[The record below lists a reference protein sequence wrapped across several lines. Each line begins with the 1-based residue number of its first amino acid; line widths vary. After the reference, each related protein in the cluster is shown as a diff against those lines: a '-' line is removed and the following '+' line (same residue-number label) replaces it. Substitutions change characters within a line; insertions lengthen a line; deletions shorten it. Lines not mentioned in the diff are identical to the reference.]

1 MAKPLIKKHLQ
12 AIKLRKQGQSYSQIK
27 KQLGVSKS
35 SLSLW
40 LKKLPLSKERIREL
54 RDFNEQRIEKFR
66 NTMRAKKIS
75 RLQGVYKAQCDNLL
89 PLTPKELYIAGL
101 FLYWG
106 EGLKA
111 SPAMVS
117 VSNSDPKVIKFAI
130 YWFTHVLHVPI
141 EKLRIRI
148 HLYRDMDIYAEIRF
162 WSQAL
167 HISQKQFIKPYIK
180 KTTLKSLVHKGF
192 GHGTCDVTFGD
203 VTLREKIMM
212 GIQSVSDY
220 YTDDKID
227 KEGPVAQ
234 R

>member
-1 MAKPLIKKHLQ
+1 MAKPLVEKHLQ

-40 LKKLPLSKERIREL
+40 LRKFPLSKKRIREL
-54 RDFNEQRIEKFR
+54 GGLNEQRIERFR
-66 NTMRAKKIS
+66 NTMHAKKMS
-75 RLQGVYKAQCDNLL
+75 RLQRVYKEQHKNLL
-89 PLTPKELYIAGL
+89 PLTFRELYIAGL

-117 VSNSDPKVIKFAI
+117 VSNSDPRVIKFAI
-130 YWFTHVLHVPI
+130 YWFTHMLHVSA

-148 HLYRDMDIYAEIRF
+148 HLYSDMDIYKEIRF
-162 WSQAL
+162 WSKTL

-180 KTTLKSLVHKGF
+180 KTTIKSLVHKGF

-203 VTLREKIMM
+203 VSLREKIMM

-220 YTDDKID
+220 YTLDGKIG
-227 KEGPVAQ
+227 EVGP
-234 R
+234 